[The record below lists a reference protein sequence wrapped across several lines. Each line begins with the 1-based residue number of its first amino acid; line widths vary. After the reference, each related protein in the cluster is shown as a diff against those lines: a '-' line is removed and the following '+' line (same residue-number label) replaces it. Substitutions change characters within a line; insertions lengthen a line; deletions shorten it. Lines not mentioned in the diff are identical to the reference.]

1 MAIPS
6 YTFTPIGTV
15 KTEFRKKYDAPRQP
29 LEDVEQASKRVVA
42 QDGVITLFPHL
53 NYEQALADLAG
64 FDRVWLLYVFH
75 ENFYENFYENL
86 RGETAHWKP
95 KVLPP
100 RGRVKRGVF
109 ATRAPYRPNPI
120 GISVVNLK
128 QIRGLQVFI
137 GNCDLLDG
145 TPILDL
151 KPYLPE
157 YDSFP
162 ASKAGWWDEER
173 AAEQSFTIEISAKA
187 AEQLA
192 FLAEHN
198 VHLLEA
204 VRHILERDPF
214 PHPYHR
220 IVSIDEPSNGS
231 EYYELAHKDWRLR
244 YSIRTYC
251 ICIDEVRSGYTADTL
266 PPNMPVHQAFLTLSQ
281 SFPTPNTA

>member
-1 MAIPS
+1 MMTPS

-29 LEDVEQASKRVVA
+29 LEDAEQSSKRVVA

-64 FDRVWLLYVFH
+64 FDRIWVLYVFH
-75 ENFYENFYENL
+75 ENL
-86 RGETAHWKP
+86 RGEKAHWKP

-100 RGRVKRGVF
+100 RGHVKRGVF

-120 GISVVNLK
+120 GMSVVNLK

-162 ASKAGWWDEER
+162 ASKTGWWDEER
-173 AAEQSFTIEISAKA
+173 AAEQSFIIEISAQA
-187 AEQLA
+187 AQQLA

-204 VRHILERDPF
+204 VQHILERDPF

-220 IVSIDEPSNGS
+220 ITRIDELFAS
-231 EYYELAHKDWRLR
+231 EQHNEKSYYELAHKDWRLR
-244 YSIRTYC
+244 YSIQDYY
-251 ICIDEVRSGYTADTL
+251 INIYEVRSGYTADTL
-266 PPNMPVHQAFLTLSQ
+266 PPNMPLHQAFSTLSK